1 MLFFVVGVDG
11 LLAEQAVA
19 TLTMSF
25 RFSLALGSSHASR
38 LTVMG
43 EILPFSLAKCC
54 FRFDLIIGCAVY
66 VTVEVYLWAILMLTS
81 IYSEFKMA
89 QNNEILAFR
98 NFTKSSSYYVTAFGS
113 PAEGLARA
121 VIGELNT
128 KTQFAPLVACSHE

>member
-1 MLFFVVGVDG
+1 
-11 LLAEQAVA
+11 
-19 TLTMSF
+19 MSF
-25 RFSLALGSSHASR
+25 RFSLATAFRHASR

-54 FRFDLIIGCAVY
+54 FRFDLVIGCAVY

-89 QNNEILAFR
+89 QNNDVVAFK

-113 PAEGLARA
+113 PADGLVRGI
-121 VIGELNT
+121 IGE
-128 KTQFAPLVACSHE
+128 